1 MCFWRPKEMEKN
13 LKRVQRW
20 IERCI
25 AACRSEKW
33 DSALAEVECA
43 RAELESAGEEIW
55 RRASGSD
62 DPHRVGQFV
71 GLSLRSLA
79 VALMVIMAAA
89 IPISTGGYAPGG
101 VADTRQLRLEWVTTD
116 EQSVLS
122 ALRNSLSEMNLA
134 RENLYQDFPAEETPP
149 SPIQKSQP
157 ATDAPSVAM
166 EESRAPAEALDEILS
181 LIEIGQ
187 RALRGEGIV
196 LQSSE

>member
-1 MCFWRPKEMEKN
+1 MEKN

-43 RAELESAGEEIW
+43 RAELESASEEIW
-55 RRASGSD
+55 QRASGSD
-62 DPHRVGQFV
+62 DPHRAGQFV

-79 VALMVIMAAA
+79 VALLVIMVAA
-89 IPISTGGYAPGG
+89 IPISTGGYAPVG

-134 RENLYQDFPAEETPP
+134 RENLYQDFPAEVTPSTP
-149 SPIQKSQP
+149 MRKPQPTREASP
-157 ATDAPSVAM
+157 VAM
-166 EESRAPAEALDEILS
+166 EENRAPAAALDEILS

-196 LQSSE
+196 LQSPE